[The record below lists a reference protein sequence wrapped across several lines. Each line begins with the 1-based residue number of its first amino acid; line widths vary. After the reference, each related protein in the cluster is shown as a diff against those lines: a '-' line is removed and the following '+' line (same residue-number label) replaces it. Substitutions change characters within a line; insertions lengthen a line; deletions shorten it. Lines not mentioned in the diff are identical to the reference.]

1 MQLSPYD
8 HTNRHSMQTQTNSMR
23 CMGLEQGVASCD
35 GSCPRASEHTKH
47 QHPAHLTAHLARS
60 LMPSLSL
67 VPAYDSAR
75 ARRIAR
81 LSPSSRLPSLA
92 LSCLPACKL
101 DGPRLVQQAALRS
114 MLTTRARVPPAPCA
128 ATHRLASHCGS
139 RPVEDEHEKKNETGT
154 LPSEGARWRGG

>member
-75 ARRIAR
+75 ARARRIAR

-128 ATHRLASHCGS
+128 ATHRLASHSGS
-139 RPVEDEHEKKNETGT
+139 RPLEDEKKNKNETGT
-154 LPSEGARWRGG
+154 QGARRRGG